1 MANFSDTLIGNLNTT
16 CDDSIGDPSQRFL
29 EKDTNST
36 DATLVQKIGDAIAS
50 VNSALND
57 VGITINGTVAP
68 YFVGSKFAVG
78 VNTTLQVTF
87 VSR

>member
-1 MANFSDTLIGNLNTT
+1 M
-16 CDDSIGDPSQRFL
+16 
-29 EKDTNST
+29 
-36 DATLVQKIGDAIAS
+36 QKIGDAIAS

-87 VSR
+87 VSK